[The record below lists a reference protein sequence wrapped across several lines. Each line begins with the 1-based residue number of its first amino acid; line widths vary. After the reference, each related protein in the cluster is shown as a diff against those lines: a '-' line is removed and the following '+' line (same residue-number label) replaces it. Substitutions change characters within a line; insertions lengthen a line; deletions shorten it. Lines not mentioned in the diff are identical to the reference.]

1 VSAGRVDDQADA
13 VNVSV
18 KSLLVAQAAAAT
30 ASAAV
35 VPPTIE
41 FVLPR
46 DHSETTEM
54 KIYVL
59 AAVSV
64 RAPSTGA
71 AAVPV

>member
-18 KSLLVAQAAAAT
+18 KSLLVAQAALAMVT
-30 ASAAV
+30 AAV
-35 VPPTIE
+35 VPSLFE
-41 FVLPR
+41 FKLPR